1 MPSAPPAPRAGTDV
15 QEPPAAPGG
24 RRRRPPTWAIELLDV
39 LDRRGTFALSV
50 GAVLAVLALLV
61 ATISP
66 GLVAPQALVGALV
79 GITALAVGVALALAL
94 DTLDVRIRGPRH
106 VRSSGGELVALLPS
120 DPTVGDADDLAAA
133 VLEVRTDGV
142 PLHLGLAP
150 VAGDATATV
159 EWTRA
164 LGEAIARTGVSVL
177 LVDLSGGASEQAGVL
192 EVVRDRVPLA
202 DVVTY
207 ASDLPFAEAGAGRDH
222 LKALQSFVSLPVVLP
237 VDVELLLV
245 ALPPIVNRSTVNAAR
260 ILDQVL
266 LVAEANLSSRVE
278 LLASLDALRVAGCA
292 PQVAL
297 VDGRTYAR
305 LRPGATAGMFAESR
319 AARPIPALPLDGIP
333 VDAIAAQPEIDPT
346 PTPTPAPAP
355 TPAPVPVASAPVMPA
370 PAPVVPAPLT
380 PAPAPVAPVVAPP
393 MIAAAPPA
401 PPAMIAPVEP
411 EVPLPAGEPSAPLR
425 TVDVLDEAARARAES
440 ILEASLVDTVPMSRE
455 EVNDRAAAPAP
466 APAPAPPAPIAPS
479 AQAAAPGPAPFA
491 APVASAPVPPPTPA
505 SAPSPERVA
514 PEPVVPVPSAPTAPP
529 APAVVERPAP
539 PRAAVDEDDLTTE
552 LAASPKLPDWVS
564 AEDEEDLLRTTV
576 QMSVFEVELDLRDD
590 GH

>member
-1 MPSAPPAPRAGTDV
+1 MSVSREPPAPRAGTDV
-15 QEPPAAPGG
+15 QEPLAAPGG
-24 RRRRPPTWAIELLDV
+24 RRRRPPTWAIELIDV
-39 LDRRGTFALSV
+39 LDRRGAFALWV
-50 GAVLAVLALLV
+50 GAVLATVTLLV

-66 GLVAPQALVGALV
+66 ALVAPRALIGVVV

-106 VRSSGGELVALLPS
+106 VRSSGGELVALLPT

-133 VLEVRTDGV
+133 VLEVRTVGV

-150 VAGDATATV
+150 VAGDVTATV

-177 LVDLSGGASEQAGVL
+177 LVDLTSGGSEQAGIL

-207 ASDLPFAEAGAGRDH
+207 ASDLPFAEARAGRDH

-278 LLASLDALRVAGCA
+278 LMASLDALRVAGCS
-292 PQVAL
+292 PQVVL

-305 LRPGATAGMFAESR
+305 LRPESTAGMFAESR
-319 AARPIPALPLDGIP
+319 AGRPIPALPLDGIP
-333 VDAIAAQPEIDPT
+333 IEIAASDPEPEPEPEPEIR
-346 PTPTPAPAP
+346 PAAAA
-355 TPAPVPVASAPVMPA
+355 TPAPVMPE
-370 PAPVVPAPLT
+370 PI
-380 PAPAPVAPVVAPP
+380 APAPVAPVVAP
-393 MIAAAPPA
+393 AASGAT
-401 PPAMIAPVEP
+401 EP
-411 EVPLPAGEPSAPLR
+411 QPDEEVPLPAGEPSAPLR
-425 TVDVLDEAARARAES
+425 TVDVLDEAARARAEA

-455 EVNDRAAAPAP
+455 EVQNRVAAPAP
-466 APAPAPPAPIAPS
+466 VPAPAPEPIPVPAPIAPAPAAAPPPAPAPPAI
-479 AQAAAPGPAPFA
+479 
-491 APVASAPVPPPTPA
+491 
-505 SAPSPERVA
+505 
-514 PEPVVPVPSAPTAPP
+514 
-529 APAVVERPAP
+529 VERPLP
-539 PRAAVDEDDLTTE
+539 PRAPANEDDLTTE

-564 AEDEEDLLRTTV
+564 VEDEEDLLRTTV
-576 QMSVFEVELDLRDD
+576 QMSVFEEELDLRDD
-590 GH
+590 GR

>member
-1 MPSAPPAPRAGTDV
+1 MSMSSESPAPRAGIDV
-15 QEPPAAPGG
+15 QEPSAAPGG

-39 LDRRGTFALSV
+39 LDRRGAFALSV
-50 GAVLAVLALLV
+50 GAVLAIITLLV
-61 ATISP
+61 ATASP
-66 GLVAPQALVGALV
+66 ALVAPQALVGAMV
-79 GITALAVGVALALAL
+79 GVTALTVGVALALAL

-133 VLEVRTDGV
+133 VLEVRTAGV

-150 VAGDATATV
+150 VAGDVTATV

-177 LVDLSGGASEQAGVL
+177 LVDLSNGASERDGVL

-202 DVVTY
+202 DVVAY
-207 ASDLPFAEAGAGRDH
+207 ASDLPFAEAPAGRDH

-237 VDVELLLV
+237 IDVELLLV

-278 LLASLDALRVAGCA
+278 LMASLDALRVAGCA
-292 PQVAL
+292 PQVVL

-305 LRPGATAGMFAESR
+305 LRPGSTAGMFAESR
-319 AARPIPALPLDGIP
+319 AARPIAALPLDGIP
-333 VDAIAAQPEIDPT
+333 TDPVSQQPDVAA
-346 PTPTPAPAP
+346 
-355 TPAPVPVASAPVMPA
+355 APVPA
-370 PAPVVPAPLT
+370 PAPVVPAPTPT
-380 PAPAPVAPVVAPP
+380 PAAAVAPP
-393 MIAAAPPA
+393 PMPPA
-401 PPAMIAPVEP
+401 VVPRVEP

-440 ILEASLVDTVPMSRE
+440 ILEASLVDTVPMSRAE
-455 EVNDRAAAPAP
+455 AQGRVAATPP
-466 APAPAPPAPIAPS
+466 APAPAPPAP
-479 AQAAAPGPAPFA
+479 
-491 APVASAPVPPPTPA
+491 
-505 SAPSPERVA
+505 
-514 PEPVVPVPSAPTAPP
+514 P
-529 APAVVERPAP
+529 APAPLPVAPIPPAAAVPPAAAIVERPAP
-539 PRAAVDEDDLTTE
+539 PRTAATGDDLTTE

-590 GH
+590 GR